1 MKKHTTF
8 KIGGP
13 ADFFIKVK
21 SVDSLKK
28 LVEFTKERNIP
39 LHIIG
44 KGSNLLVLDN
54 GIRGIVAK
62 LDFKKYKII
71 KKSSYSNI
79 IVSADISGS
88 YLSRKVAKEGL
99 KGLEFLSRN
108 SWNYRWSGKNECWCL

>member
-13 ADFFIKVK
+13 ADYFVKVK
-21 SVDSLKK
+21 SIDSLKK
-28 LVEFTKERNIP
+28 LVEFTKENNIP
-39 LHIIG
+39 LIIIG
-44 KGSNLLVLDN
+44 KGSNLLVLDK

-62 LDFKKYKII
+62 LDFKKFKIV
-71 KKSSYSNI
+71 KKSSYSI
-79 IVSADISGS
+79 VTVSADIAGS

-108 SWNYRWSGKNECWCL
+108 TWHNRWCCENECWGL